1 MLRSTSPHL
10 PRTRARSPVLTGVD
24 SVCDRQ
30 SDFPVEF
37 VAVDLVLVV
46 LVERLSSGK
55 LRDTL
60 PRTSGSHMTSLCR
73 VLMVYPKFVP
83 NSFWNYTEPC
93 ELVGAKYPAA
103 PLGLITVAAMLPKHW
118 DIRLVNRNT
127 EALTDADLDWAD
139 LVMIGGMLNQQPD
152 FLYLI
157 DLAHLHG
164 KPVCVGGPDVSSSP
178 HLYADADFQVIGEA
192 EQIIED
198 FVAAWESGERKGV
211 FTAEKF
217 KIDVTRSP
225 MPRYDL
231 IKFDHYLYI
240 GLQYSRG
247 CPFTCEFCDIIEL
260 YGRVPRTKTN
270 DQILAE
276 LQALYDHGYRG
287 HVDFVD
293 DNFIGNKKNLRTLLP
308 QLKAW
313 LEERDYPFEFST
325 EASINIADDDQLLQA
340 MKDANFFAIFVGIES
355 PDPETLV
362 QMKKKQNTRRNI
374 AECVHK
380 IYGYGMFITAGF
392 IVGFDTEKVSM
403 GQAMIDFIEEANIP
417 VCMVGLLYAL
427 PGTQLTR
434 RLAEEGRLHTGHD
447 LMKVEQAGDQCT
459 LGCNFDTKRPLR
471 DILVDYKSVL
481 GHVFSPTAYA
491 GRLSR
496 LSVMLDRSDRRRDLP
511 DGDMRKKLGG
521 IDSVYRIMRTLP
533 EVREPF
539 WKTFVEVAKTNP
551 GALRYIVMLMALY
564 LHLGPF
570 SKHVIGEID
579 RRIGEL
585 DDMPPVRAVESSAR
599 LVH

>member
-1 MLRSTSPHL
+1 MLC
-10 PRTRARSPVLTGVD
+10 PRCAAD
-24 SVCDRQ
+24 SFWSFAESC
-30 SDFPVEF
+30 
-37 VAVDLVLVV
+37 
-46 LVERLSSGK
+46 K
-55 LRDTL
+55 LRRIVTL
-60 PRTSGSHMTSLCR
+60 NARPWRSMTIPSR
-73 VLMVYPKFVP
+73 VLMIYPKFVP
-83 NSFWNYTEPC
+83 NSFWNYTEAC
-93 ELVGAKYPAA
+93 ELVGAKYPTA

-127 EALTDADLDWAD
+127 ESLTDADLDWAD
-139 LVMIGGMLNQQPD
+139 LVMVGGMLNQQPD
-152 FLYLI
+152 AIYLI
-157 DLAHLHG
+157 DLAHRHG

-178 HLYADADFQVIGEA
+178 HLYAEADFQVIGEA

-198 FVAAWESGERKGV
+198 FIAAWESGERKGV
-211 FTAEKF
+211 FIAEKF
-217 KIDVTRSP
+217 KIDVTLSP

-231 IKFDHYLYI
+231 INFDHYLFI
-240 GLQYSRG
+240 GVQYSRG

-308 QLKAW
+308 RLKAW
-313 LEERDYPFEFST
+313 QEERGYPFEFST
-325 EASINIADDDQLLQA
+325 EASINIADDSELLQA

-355 PDPETLV
+355 PDPETLA

-374 AECVHK
+374 AECIHK
-380 IYGYGMFITAGF
+380 IYSYGMFVTAGF

-403 GQAMIDFIEEANIP
+403 GEAMIDFIEEASIP
-417 VCMVGLLYAL
+417 VCMIGLLYAL

-434 RLAEEGRLHTGHD
+434 RLAKEGRLHKGHD
-447 LMKVEQAGDQCT
+447 LMNVEQAGDQCT

-471 DILVDYKSVL
+471 DILADYKAVL
-481 GHVFSPTAYA
+481 GYVFSPTAYA

-496 LSVMLDRSDRRRDLP
+496 LAAMLDRSDRRRELP
-511 DGDMRKKLGG
+511 DGDLRKRLGG
-521 IDSVYRIMRTLP
+521 IDTVHKIMRVLP

-564 LHLGPF
+564 MHFGPF
-570 SKHVIGEID
+570 SKRVISEID
-579 RRIGEL
+579 RRIAEL
-585 DDMPPVRAVESSAR
+585 DGMPLVRVAGR
-599 LVH
+599 GG

>member
-1 MLRSTSPHL
+1 
-10 PRTRARSPVLTGVD
+10 
-24 SVCDRQ
+24 
-30 SDFPVEF
+30 
-37 VAVDLVLVV
+37 
-46 LVERLSSGK
+46 
-55 LRDTL
+55 
-60 PRTSGSHMTSLCR
+60 MTIPCR
-73 VLMVYPKFVP
+73 VLMVYPKFIP
-83 NSFWNYTEPC
+83 NSFWNYTEAC

-118 DIRLVNRNT
+118 DLRLVNRNT
-127 EALTDADLDWAD
+127 EPLTDADLDWAD

-152 FLYLI
+152 FIYLI

-192 EQIIED
+192 EQIMVHFI
-198 FVAAWESGERKGV
+198 AAWESGERKGV
-211 FTAEKF
+211 FIAEKF
-217 KIDVTRSP
+217 KIDVTQSP

-231 IKFDHYLYI
+231 IKFDHYLFI
-240 GLQYSRG
+240 GVQYSRG

-276 LQALYDHGYRG
+276 LQVLYDHGYRG

-293 DNFIGNKKNLRTLLP
+293 DNFIGN
-308 QLKAW
+308 
-313 LEERDYPFEFST
+313 
-325 EASINIADDDQLLQA
+325 
-340 MKDANFFAIFVGIES
+340 ES

-374 AECVHK
+374 AECIHK

-403 GQAMIDFIEEANIP
+403 GQAMIDFIEETNIP

-434 RLAEEGRLHTGHD
+434 RLAKEGRLHKGHD

-471 DILVDYKSVL
+471 DVLTDYKAVL

-496 LSVMLDRSDRRRDLP
+496 LAVMLDRSDRRRDLP
-511 DGDMRKKLGG
+511 DGDMRKRLGG
-521 IDSVYRIMRTLP
+521 VDSVHRIMRTLP

-539 WKTFVEVAKTNP
+539 WKTFIEVANTNP

-570 SKHVIGEID
+570 SKHVISEID
-579 RRIGEL
+579 RRIAEL
-585 DDMPPVRAVESSAR
+585 DDMHPVRATGSSAR
-599 LVH
+599 AHLTGGMSKFR

>member
-1 MLRSTSPHL
+1 MNIAIFIFDTNPPIPAYCLSPEGLRGT
-10 PRTRARSPVLTGVD
+10 
-24 SVCDRQ
+24 
-30 SDFPVEF
+30 
-37 VAVDLVLVV
+37 VAV
-46 LVERLSSGK
+46 
-55 LRDTL
+55 
-60 PRTSGSHMTSLCR
+60 TSGNETHMAITCR

-83 NSFWNYTEPC
+83 NSFWNYTEAC

-103 PLGLITVAAMLPKHW
+103 PLGLITVAAMLPNDW
-118 DIRLVNRNT
+118 DIRLVDRNT
-127 EALTDADLDWAD
+127 EPLTDADLDWAD

-152 FLYLI
+152 FIYLI
-157 DLAHLHG
+157 DLVHRHG

-178 HLYADADFQVIGEA
+178 HLYSGADFQVIGEA
-192 EQIIED
+192 EEIISH
-198 FVAAWESGERKGV
+198 FISAWMRGERKGV
-211 FTAEKF
+211 FIAEKF
-217 KIDVTRSP
+217 KIDVTQSP

-231 IKFDHYLYI
+231 IKFDHYLFI
-240 GLQYSRG
+240 GVQYSRG

-308 QLKAW
+308 RLKAW

-325 EASINIADDDQLLQA
+325 EASVNIADDDNLLQA
-340 MKDANFFAIFVGIES
+340 MKDANFFGIFVGIES

-362 QMKKKQNTRRNI
+362 HMKKKQNTRRNI
-374 AECVHK
+374 AECIHK
-380 IYGYGMFITAGF
+380 IYGYGMFVTAGF

-403 GQAMIDFIEEANIP
+403 GQAMIDFIEETNIP

-434 RLAEEGRLHTGHD
+434 RLATEGRLHEGYD

-471 DILVDYKSVL
+471 DILVDYKAVL
-481 GHVFSPTAYA
+481 EHVFNPLAYA

-496 LSVMLDRSDRRRDLP
+496 LAVMLDRSDRRHDLP
-511 DGDMRKKLGG
+511 DGDIRKRLGSIEG
-521 IDSVYRIMRTLP
+521 VHRIMRALP
-533 EVREPF
+533 EAREPF
-539 WKTFVEVAKTNP
+539 WIAFVEVAKTNP
-551 GALRYIVMLMALY
+551 NALRYIVMLMALY
-564 LHLGPF
+564 MHLGPF
-570 SKHVIGEID
+570 SKNVIGEID
-579 RRIGEL
+579 RRIAQL
-585 DDMPPVRAVESSAR
+585 DEENRGSAAE
-599 LVH
+599 VVMAGSYVSTA

>member
-1 MLRSTSPHL
+1 
-10 PRTRARSPVLTGVD
+10 
-24 SVCDRQ
+24 
-30 SDFPVEF
+30 
-37 VAVDLVLVV
+37 
-46 LVERLSSGK
+46 
-55 LRDTL
+55 
-60 PRTSGSHMTSLCR
+60 MTISCR
-73 VLMVYPKFVP
+73 VLMIYPKFVP
-83 NSFWNYTEPC
+83 NSFWNYTEAC

-127 EALTDADLDWAD
+127 EPLTEADLDWAD
-139 LVMIGGMLNQQPD
+139 LVMFGGMLNQQPD
-152 FLYLI
+152 AIYLI
-157 DLAHLHG
+157 DLAHQHG

-192 EQIIED
+192 EHVIED
-198 FVAAWESGERKGV
+198 FIAAWERGERKGV
-211 FTAEKF
+211 FVAEKF
-217 KIDVTRSP
+217 KIDVTQSP

-231 IKFDHYLYI
+231 INFDHYLFI
-240 GLQYSRG
+240 GVQYSRG

-276 LQALYDHGYRG
+276 LQTLYDHGYRG

-308 QLKAW
+308 RLKAW
-313 LEERDYPFEFST
+313 QEERDYPFEFST
-325 EASINIADDDQLLQA
+325 EASINIADDGELLQA
-340 MKDANFFAIFVGIES
+340 MKDTNFFAIFVGIES
-355 PDPETLV
+355 PDPETLA

-380 IYGYGMFITAGF
+380 IYSYGMFVTAGF

-403 GQAMIDFIEEANIP
+403 GQAMIDFIEEASIP
-417 VCMVGLLYAL
+417 VCMIGLLYAL

-434 RLAEEGRLHTGHD
+434 RLASEGRLHKGHD
-447 LMKVEQAGDQCT
+447 LMNVEQAGDQCT

-471 DILVDYKSVL
+471 DILADYKAVL
-481 GHVFSPTAYA
+481 GYVFSPTAYA
-491 GRLSR
+491 GRLLR
-496 LSVMLDRSDRRRDLP
+496 LSAMLDRSDRRRELP
-511 DGDMRKKLGG
+511 DGDVRKRLGG
-521 IDSVYRIMRTLP
+521 IDSVHKIMRALP

-564 LHLGPF
+564 IHFGPF
-570 SKHVIGEID
+570 SKRVISEID
-579 RRIGEL
+579 RRIAEL
-585 DDMPPVRAVESSAR
+585 DGMPPVRATGVEQALSPAT
-599 LVH
+599 V

>member
-1 MLRSTSPHL
+1 
-10 PRTRARSPVLTGVD
+10 
-24 SVCDRQ
+24 
-30 SDFPVEF
+30 
-37 VAVDLVLVV
+37 
-46 LVERLSSGK
+46 
-55 LRDTL
+55 
-60 PRTSGSHMTSLCR
+60 
-73 VLMVYPKFVP
+73 MVYPKFIP
-83 NSFWNYTEPC
+83 NSFWNYTEAC

-127 EALTDADLDWAD
+127 EPLTDGDLDWAD

-152 FLYLI
+152 FIDLI

-164 KPVCVGGPDVSSSP
+164 KPVCVGGPDVTSSP

-192 EQIIED
+192 EQIIEH
-198 FVAAWESGERKGV
+198 FIAAWESGERKGV
-211 FTAEKF
+211 FIAEKF
-217 KIDVTRSP
+217 KIDVTQSP

-231 IKFDHYLYI
+231 IKFDHYLFI
-240 GLQYSRG
+240 GVQYSRG

-308 QLKAW
+308 RLKAW

-325 EASINIADDDQLLQA
+325 EASINIADDDELLQA

-403 GQAMIDFIEEANIP
+403 GQAMIDFIEETNIP

-434 RLAEEGRLHTGHD
+434 RLTKEGRLHKGHD

-471 DILVDYKSVL
+471 DILVDYKAVL
-481 GHVFSPTAYA
+481 GQVFCPTAYA

-496 LSVMLDRSDRRRDLP
+496 LAVMLDRSDRRRDLP
-511 DGDMRKKLGG
+511 DGDMRKRLGG
-521 IDSVYRIMRTLP
+521 IDSVHKIMRTLP

-539 WKTFVEVAKTNP
+539 WKTFVEVAKINP

-570 SKHVIGEID
+570 SKRVISEID
-579 RRIGEL
+579 RRIAEL
-585 DDMPPVRAVESSAR
+585 DGMHPVRATESSAR
-599 LVH
+599 ALPVKATGNNDRRNEQV

>member
-1 MLRSTSPHL
+1 
-10 PRTRARSPVLTGVD
+10 
-24 SVCDRQ
+24 
-30 SDFPVEF
+30 
-37 VAVDLVLVV
+37 
-46 LVERLSSGK
+46 
-55 LRDTL
+55 
-60 PRTSGSHMTSLCR
+60 MTILCR
-73 VLMVYPKFVP
+73 VLMVYPKFIP
-83 NSFWNYTEPC
+83 NSFWNYTEAC

-127 EALTDADLDWAD
+127 EPLTDGDLDWAD

-152 FLYLI
+152 FIDLI

-164 KPVCVGGPDVSSSP
+164 KPVCVGGPDVTSSP

-192 EQIIED
+192 EQIIEH
-198 FVAAWESGERKGV
+198 FIAAWESGERKGV
-211 FTAEKF
+211 FIAEKF
-217 KIDVTRSP
+217 KIDVTQSP

-231 IKFDHYLYI
+231 IKFDHYLFI
-240 GLQYSRG
+240 GVQYSRG

-308 QLKAW
+308 RLKAW

-325 EASINIADDDQLLQA
+325 EASINIADDDELLQA

-403 GQAMIDFIEEANIP
+403 GQAMIDFIEETNIP

-434 RLAEEGRLHTGHD
+434 RLTKEGRLHKGHD
-447 LMKVEQAGDQCT
+447 FMKVEQAGDQCT
-459 LGCNFDTKRPLR
+459 LGCNFDTKRPLC
-471 DILVDYKSVL
+471 DILVDYKAVL
-481 GHVFSPTAYA
+481 GQVFCPTAYA

-496 LSVMLDRSDRRRDLP
+496 LAVMLDRSDRRRDLP
-511 DGDMRKKLGG
+511 DGDMRKRLGG
-521 IDSVYRIMRTLP
+521 IDSVHKIMRTLP

-539 WKTFVEVAKTNP
+539 WNTFVEVAKINP

-570 SKHVIGEID
+570 SKRVISEID
-579 RRIGEL
+579 RRIAEL
-585 DDMPPVRAVESSAR
+585 DGMHPVRATESSAR
-599 LVH
+599 ALPVKATGNNDRRNEQV

>member
-1 MLRSTSPHL
+1 
-10 PRTRARSPVLTGVD
+10 
-24 SVCDRQ
+24 
-30 SDFPVEF
+30 
-37 VAVDLVLVV
+37 
-46 LVERLSSGK
+46 
-55 LRDTL
+55 
-60 PRTSGSHMTSLCR
+60 
-73 VLMVYPKFVP
+73 MVYPKFVP
-83 NSFWNYTEPC
+83 NSFWNYREAC

-103 PLGLITVAAMLPKHW
+103 PLGLITVAAMLPNDW
-118 DIRLVNRNT
+118 DIRLVDRNT
-127 EALTDADLDWAD
+127 EPLTDADLDWAD

-152 FLYLI
+152 FIYLI
-157 DLAHLHG
+157 DLVHQHG

-178 HLYADADFQVIGEA
+178 HLYAGADFQVIGEA
-192 EQIIED
+192 EEIISD
-198 FVAAWESGERKGV
+198 FISAWMRGERKGV

-217 KIDVTRSP
+217 KTNVAESP

-231 IKFDHYLYI
+231 IKFDHYLFI
-240 GLQYSRG
+240 GVQYSRG

-293 DNFIGNKKNLRTLLP
+293 DNFIGNKKTLRTLLP
-308 QLKAW
+308 RLKTW

-325 EASINIADDDQLLQA
+325 EASVNIADDDNLLQA
-340 MKDANFFAIFVGIES
+340 MKDANFFGIFVGIES

-374 AECVHK
+374 AECIHK
-380 IYGYGMFITAGF
+380 IYGYGMFVTAGF

-403 GQAMIDFIEEANIP
+403 GRAMIDFIEETNIP

-434 RLAEEGRLHTGHD
+434 RLAAEGRLHEGYD

-471 DILVDYKSVL
+471 DILVDYKTVL
-481 GHVFSPTAYA
+481 EHVFSPRAYA

-496 LSVMLDRSDRRRDLP
+496 LAVMLDRSDRPHDLP
-511 DGDMRKKLGG
+511 DGDIRKGLAS
-521 IDSVYRIMRTLP
+521 IDGVHRIMRALP
-533 EVREPF
+533 EAREPF
-539 WKTFVEVAKTNP
+539 WTAFVEVAKTNP
-551 GALRYIVMLMALY
+551 HALRYIVMLMALY
-564 LHLGPF
+564 MHLGPF
-570 SKHVIGEID
+570 SKNVIGEID
-579 RRIGEL
+579 RRIAQL
-585 DDMPPVRAVESSAR
+585 DDANRGSAAEVAVPGFYGSIA
-599 LVH
+599 